1 MPADRKS
8 LQPFQF
14 AGLEARDITG
24 LCRDLG
30 LCCNF
35 GSQSVVPPQF
45 FSHMNRASIGRQRDR
60 ACKGLPSCA

>member
-8 LQPFQF
+8 LQAFQV

-24 LCRDLG
+24 LCCDLG

-35 GSQSVVPPQF
+35 GSQSVVPPQK
-45 FSHMNRASIGRQRDR
+45 ASERIASSLKQAMDG
-60 ACKGLPSCA
+60 